1 MAVDVAR
8 ILIKATDETKGAFAS
23 LQSNMTSVSSA
34 ASGLRGVLG
43 SLGVALS
50 VGAFAALIRSSFDA
64 TDALGKFAQ
73 KAGTTTEALS
83 GLQYAAKLSEVSTE
97 SLQIAFKKLA
107 SNMFEASTGGK
118 EAAAVFKGLGIEV
131 KNASGGLKAT
141 DAVLLELADKFSVM
155 ENGAAKSEL
164 AVKLFGKSGV
174 DMIPLLNEG
183 KKGIQELADEAE
195 RLGIIVSSQFAEDAD
210 KFNDNLDRLKSSG
223 QGLAMFLG
231 SGLLPVLNDVA
242 QAFVDTAMESK
253 KLSGSNA
260 ITVWAENVA
269 LAFASTIDHGNR
281 LINLI
286 RFISEA
292 LSSLATQAAAVAK
305 AGTLASGGITS
316 IFTNREAI
324 AAELSSFTKSANEF
338 KKVHADYLAGLGKTP
353 AQDALRKAFGLS
365 AATRAAIKSD
375 FDKLDE
381 LFFSWEISAQE
392 YDKALASLYGK
403 REQRGSPVDL
413 AKFSSGAKMVDDY
426 AKKLQ
431 SLVDRLENNK
441 GGVGQKFWQELAMLN
456 KEFASKD
463 PERYRK
469 LVEALIFQYE
479 YGKEQSRL
487 MADAAK
493 LVNQEAAEAIK
504 LDQEQID
511 KKENLFKTT
520 REYVEKLEFEVS
532 VMTLSNTEREKAI
545 ALFDLEQKGIEKTSE
560 AWEDFSKRISRA
572 IEQKSAYDEETKRFK
587 EIWESVDKTAHDVFV
602 NIFEGGKNAF
612 TKLRDTL
619 KATLLDLLYQMTV
632 KKWIFNITAA
642 ITGTGASVAAQAAQA
657 SGIGGLG
664 SLASLGG
671 LFNYGAT
678 ALGLGSAAAATG
690 TYASI
695 IGGSAAVG
703 SQAAMLAAQT
713 AGFGMSGMAATAGSA
728 AYAGAAGTTI
738 TGSITAGL
746 ASIPV
751 WGWIALGAVAL
762 YSMFGG
768 KGGGPKVGGSFMA
781 QFDAKG
787 IVDGLPNVERL
798 YTPNQADANI
808 KPLVESVNGVYQSM
822 IERVGS
828 KLTDATFGL
837 GYDTDP
843 KGTAPNRLSAIASV
857 GGVEVLNILN
867 RDLGREEK
875 DLQPAINAAMGEMLA
890 AALVPAFTEIDA
902 AMGKLIGSAKGT
914 LEEVSAL
921 ALGLIGIN
929 DQLKNTNSVM
939 ATFGQT
945 LSFQD
950 LIDAGRGAETT
961 VQTFQRLTAVFT
973 TTNYVA
979 SVLGKTSEQ
988 AFGAVGLAS
997 TKAREKLI
1005 EMAGGIDQLTAK
1017 TNNYF
1022 QSLFTDAERAAKNTE
1037 FAQQALTAGFAD
1049 LGVAIPATHA
1059 DFRKLVESLDLSTDA
1074 GRSMF
1079 NALMDLVPAFTT
1091 LNGTAQSLVQTSNN
1105 ATVAVDALATAAAQ
1119 FISYYVVQDQAAAE
1133 LAGAMNTLESLSNTG
1148 FVTLLTAQISQL
1160 TVIANKARA
1169 DIDFESSFGKY
1180 ELGARGVFLKETALQ
1195 AEAQIQSITKRLL
1208 AYQKL
1213 EAAHPGF
1220 GKQLLD
1226 LEDQY
1231 RQQQEVFR
1239 RYGLDMLLLQS
1250 DYEARRNAILQSG
1263 LQTGLDSTRN
1273 TLRAWL
1279 DGLLLSDKSPLTASQ
1294 RIFEAQSQYTEQ
1306 LMKAQGGD
1314 AGAISGITRYADAYL
1329 SEARSFYA
1337 SSQDY
1342 NNIFAAVYKQIDTL
1356 ATNPSPVTKADID
1369 RVIQAI
1375 QESTAVQSGTTKAV
1389 EQQTAVVEQQTAE
1402 LVEGSRSEYDLMMAQ
1417 RLV

>member
-392 YDKALASLYGK
+392 FDKALASLYGK

-762 YSMFGG
+762 YSMFS
-768 KGGGPKVGGSFMA
+768 KDGGGPKLGGSFMA
-781 QFDAKG
+781 QFNARG
-787 IVDGLPNVERL
+787 IVDNLPNVERL
-798 YTPNQADANI
+798 YTPNQADDSL
-808 KPLVESVNGVYQSM
+808 KPIIESVNGVYQN
-822 IERVGS
+822 IIGRLGS
-828 KLTDATFGL
+828 KLTDVQFGL
-837 GYDTDP
+837 GFDSDP
-843 KGTAPNRLSAIASV
+843 KGTAPNRLSATATV
-857 GGVEVLNILN
+857 GGQNVLSILN
-867 RDLGREEK
+867 RDLGRDKEK
-875 DLQPAINAAMGEMLA
+875 LDQALKDVPAEILSAS
-890 AALVPAFTEIDA
+890 LVPAFRELGDAFGDLMAGFKSTKLEDVAAYAFALVDLNDALAKGGVSFHKLRESLSAFGQMSLETATSLANIVSYAVADPIKAAADIAKQQSMGLLDNWNAQGDAIRELLKTYDGSIAATQQLSTLTQTRYQTELQLVQQINQA
-902 AMGKLIGSAKGT
+902 LISVSSLFKGSAESIRFGVLDNAGKDQFLFNKISG
-914 LEEVSAL
+914 LEALLASASDP
-921 ALGLIGIN
+921 AVI
-929 DQLKNTNSVM
+929 
-939 ATFGQT
+939 QT
-945 LSFQD
+945 ISQD
-950 LIDAGRGAETT
+950 LNNAIVARFNLIDP
-961 VQTFQRLTAVFT
+961 
-973 TTNYVA
+973 
-979 SVLGKTSEQ
+979 
-988 AFGAVGLAS
+988 
-997 TKAREKLI
+997 
-1005 EMAGGIDQLTAK
+1005 
-1017 TNNYF
+1017 
-1022 QSLFTDAERAAKNTE
+1022 
-1037 FAQQALTAGFAD
+1037 AQQAARAEEFAGYLEFLDTQAQAR
-1049 LGVAIPATHA
+1049 LNSTLAGVSNEHNQNDNQSIA
-1059 DFRKLVESLDLSTDA
+1059 SLINAALTDA
-1074 GRSMF
+1074 
-1079 NALMDLVPAFTT
+1079 AAKL
-1091 LNGTAQSLVQTSNN
+1091 
-1105 ATVAVDALATAAAQ
+1105 AAA
-1119 FISYYVVQDQAAAE
+1119 A
-1133 LAGAMNTLESLSNTG
+1133 LS
-1148 FVTLLTAQISQL
+1148 
-1160 TVIANKARA
+1160 
-1169 DIDFESSFGKY
+1169 
-1180 ELGARGVFLKETALQ
+1180 
-1195 AEAQIQSITKRLL
+1195 
-1208 AYQKL
+1208 
-1213 EAAHPGF
+1213 
-1220 GKQLLD
+1220 
-1226 LEDQY
+1226 
-1231 RQQQEVFR
+1231 
-1239 RYGLDMLLLQS
+1239 
-1250 DYEARRNAILQSG
+1250 
-1263 LQTGLDSTRN
+1263 
-1273 TLRAWL
+1273 
-1279 DGLLLSDKSPLTASQ
+1279 
-1294 RIFEAQSQYTEQ
+1294 
-1306 LMKAQGGD
+1306 
-1314 AGAISGITRYADAYL
+1314 
-1329 SEARSFYA
+1329 
-1337 SSQDY
+1337 
-1342 NNIFAAVYKQIDTL
+1342 
-1356 ATNPSPVTKADID
+1356 
-1369 RVIQAI
+1369 
-1375 QESTAVQSGTTKAV
+1375 
-1389 EQQTAVVEQQTAE
+1389 QQTAANTQLQAANTPLNVNVGVDLTNNSVEVA
-1402 LVEGSRSEYDLMMAQ
+1402 VA
-1417 RLV
+1417 